1 MRLNINKACDL
12 NSISVLP
19 PQSRKRSSGFNSVLD
34 SNVTRMSQPSMLRSQ
49 QSQGLSLSQ
58 LSQSSFDDILTNDLQ
73 RLGSEDQ
80 SSSKRM
86 AHLGPITSKRED
98 SHFQLSR
105 PTNNNVSRLILGSAS
120 EKRCMQSSQVN
131 NELEHRIGLMENN
144 LSRLGRFLDSVQGDV
159 MQVNKSVKDVAL
171 GTESIR
177 QKMVVQDNLLQLI
190 LKGEDE
196 IKSSLDRSLNCEHQL
211 KTEANERMFNEI
223 STLISSLLN
232 QIEFRISTLKNEVV
246 EAFVKEMKEIE
257 CSLKST
263 NSFRT
268 VPANPLRKNVAA
280 QFQKNQ
286 SLKNQVNGSS
296 TNCPGKLMGMKD
308 VNVGTKKMQ
317 SPYPFIK
324 KRQKERNFSITIDS
338 DEDIDIG
345 LSCLLGDKRT
355 DLSTSFSEDIKE
367 ESMKILRKAR
377 RKRKYINTILID

>member
-19 PQSRKRSSGFNSVLD
+19 PQSRKRLSGINPVMD

-58 LSQSSFDDILTNDLQ
+58 LSQSSFDDILTNDL

-80 SSSKRM
+80 STSKRTN
-86 AHLGPITSKRED
+86 HLVPNTSKRED
-98 SHFQLSR
+98 SLFQLSR
-105 PTNNNVSRLILGSAS
+105 PISNNVSRLNIGSAS
-120 EKRCMQSSQVN
+120 EKRCILSSQIN

-144 LSRLGRFLDSVQGDV
+144 LSRLGRILDSVQGDI

-171 GTESIR
+171 ETECIR
-177 QKMVVQDNLLQLI
+177 QKMIVQDNLLQLI
-190 LKGEDE
+190 LKGEEE
-196 IKSSLDRSLNCEHQL
+196 IKSSLDRSLNCDCQL
-211 KTEANERMFNEI
+211 KTEANERKFHEM
-223 STLISSLLN
+223 SSLISSLPN
-232 QIEFRISTLKNEVV
+232 IIESKTSSLKNEVV
-246 EAFVKEMKEIE
+246 ETFIKEIQE
-257 CSLKST
+257 IKCCLKST
-263 NSFRT
+263 NSIQS
-268 VPANPLRKNVAA
+268 VPILLRKNGTG

-286 SLKNQVNGSS
+286 SSKYQMNGSS
-296 TNCPGKLMGMKD
+296 INYPRKFLATKD
-308 VNVGTKKMQ
+308 VQVGTKKIQ
-317 SPYPFIK
+317 NPYPFIE
-324 KRQKERNFSITIDS
+324 KRQKEQNFSIIIDS